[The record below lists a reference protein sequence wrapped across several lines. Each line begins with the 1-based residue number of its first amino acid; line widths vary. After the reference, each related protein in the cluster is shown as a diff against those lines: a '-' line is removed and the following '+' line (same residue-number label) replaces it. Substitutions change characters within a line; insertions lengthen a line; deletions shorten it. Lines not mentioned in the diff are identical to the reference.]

1 MEQGKTVTLTD
12 ENFDN
17 EVLEASTPVIVD
29 FWAEW
34 CGPCRMTAPV
44 LEKIAEEYNG
54 RVKVCKIDVDTYR
67 DAAVR
72 AGVTTVP
79 TLSIYKDGQVV
90 DQMTGVTP
98 SFETDLRQRIEAH
111 I

>member
-1 MEQGKTVTLTD
+1 MDEGKAVTLTD
-12 ENFDN
+12 DNFDG

-34 CGPCRMTAPV
+34 CGPCRMVGIV
-44 LEKIAEEYNG
+44 LDKIAGEYAE
-54 RVKVCKIDVDTYR
+54 RVKVCKIDVDAYR

-72 AGVTTVP
+72 AGVTSVP
-79 TLSIYKDGQVV
+79 TLSIYRDGEVV

-98 SFETDLRQRIEAH
+98 SFETDLREKLESH
-111 I
+111 V